1 MPEKDKTMNDKIVR
15 LPAVKQ
21 FSGLCRSSIYE
32 GVAAGTFPAP
42 VKIGVRAVGWRE
54 SDLMAWVQSRQKRST
69 AK

>member
-1 MPEKDKTMNDKIVR
+1 MNDKIVR
-15 LPAVKQ
+15 LPAVKL

-54 SDLMAWVQSRQKRST
+54 SDLMAWVQSRQKRTST
-69 AK
+69 K

>member
-1 MPEKDKTMNDKIVR
+1 MNDTINR

-21 FSGLCRSSIYE
+21 FSGLGKTSIYD

-42 VKIGVRAVGWRE
+42 LKIGPRAVGWRT
-54 SDLMAWVQSRQKRST
+54 SDLMHWVQSRQKSSA